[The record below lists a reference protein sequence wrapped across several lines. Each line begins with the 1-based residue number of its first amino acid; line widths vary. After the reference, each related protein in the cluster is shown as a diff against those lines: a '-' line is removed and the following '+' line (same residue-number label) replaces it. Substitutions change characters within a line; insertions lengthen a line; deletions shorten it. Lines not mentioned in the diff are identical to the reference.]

1 MSHMFGLGQQPQ
13 QTSGMNLSV
22 TGAPTVM
29 QQGVYQQPQ
38 QQFLGGVM
46 GGMPQQQQQQFAQA
60 QQFVQQPVAPPSE
73 MELMSML
80 LESQN
85 PVHRFIATGGLASII
100 DLVATATSLS
110 LINILK
116 DATFVIDE
124 DEGAMKMD
132 MTSMP
137 ENLKTLSVE
146 NVGMALNQIVNNSQ
160 QTIQQA
166 EARKQQILAT
176 SQQNMMSGALQ
187 AALADENM
195 MEKVG
200 GGVGSFARNFMK
212 LP

>member
-1 MSHMFGLGQQPQ
+1 MFGLGQQPQ

-22 TGAPTVM
+22 TGAPVAM

-46 GGMPQQQQQQFAQA
+46 GGMPQQQQQQFTQA
-60 QQFVQQPVAPPSE
+60 QQFMQQPVTPPSE

-132 MTSMP
+132 MSSMP

>member
-1 MSHMFGLGQQPQ
+1 MFGLGQQPQ